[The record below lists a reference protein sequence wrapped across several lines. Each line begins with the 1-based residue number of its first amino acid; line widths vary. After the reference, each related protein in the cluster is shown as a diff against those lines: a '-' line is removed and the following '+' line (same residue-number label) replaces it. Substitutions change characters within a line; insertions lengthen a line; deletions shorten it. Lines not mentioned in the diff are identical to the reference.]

1 MLSSPVSSYQLV
13 AYVSLVVIVATTS
26 QSILHIGAL
35 HSFLTS
41 FSSVQTT
48 QLSPVADVHVRV
60 AFSVPATHTRLVGAV
75 SVTHG
80 QTF

>member
-1 MLSSPVSSYQLV
+1 MLSSPVSSYPVVL
-13 AYVSLVVIVATTS
+13 YVSLVVIVATVV
-26 QSILHIGAL
+26 QSILHCGAL

-41 FSSVQTT
+41 FSSVHVT